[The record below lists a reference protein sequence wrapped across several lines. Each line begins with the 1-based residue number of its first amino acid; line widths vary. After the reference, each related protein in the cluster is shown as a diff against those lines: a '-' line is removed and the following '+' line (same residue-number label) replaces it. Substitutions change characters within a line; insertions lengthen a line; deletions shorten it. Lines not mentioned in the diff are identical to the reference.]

1 MPSST
6 LLESVFDSLHFFFAE
21 VDVQAIPLFKLV
33 FGASDLALLE
43 KYRQKFIQ
51 LLP

>member
-6 LLESVFDSLHFFFAE
+6 LLESVFGSVHFDFAE
-21 VDVQAIPLFKLV
+21 VEVQVIPLFKLV

-43 KYRQKFIQ
+43 KYRHNFLQ
-51 LLP
+51 LSP

>member
-6 LLESVFDSLHFFFAE
+6 LLESVFGSLHFIFAE
-21 VDVQAIPLFKLV
+21 AEVQVIPLFKLV

-51 LLP
+51 LSP